1 MNASRSDHS
10 LQRAGV
16 MHAEGSAEITST
28 TLHEHKD
35 HIPAYTSIPIVFSLQ
50 LRGYSQMRDLGIG

>member
-10 LQRAGV
+10 LQRAAV
-16 MHAEGSAEITST
+16 MHAEGSVEITST

-35 HIPAYTSIPIVFSLQ
+35 HIPACKSIPTCFL
-50 LRGYSQMRDLGIG
+50 YS